1 MPELDG
7 SPEPEQRQRR
17 LWRRNPNG
25 DRLRTSGVIGAAT
38 ALDVQT
44 AEPALATDADLL
56 HRVALGDQA
65 AFAQFY
71 DQLAPMV
78 HGVVLKVMRDPSQS
92 EEVTQEVFVELWRS
106 ATRFDSSRG
115 SVRSWAAMVAH
126 RRAVDRVR
134 SEQASRRRD
143 DRESLA
149 TPTAHDPVVAEV
161 ESSIDQYRVRKA
173 MSSLT
178 AAQREAVELAY
189 FGGYTY
195 REVATLLSV
204 PEGTIKTRI
213 RDGMI
218 KLRDELGGGA

>member
-1 MPELDG
+1 MESDAEL
-7 SPEPEQRQRR
+7 
-17 LWRRNPNG
+17 
-25 DRLRTSGVIGAAT
+25 LR
-38 ALDVQT
+38 
-44 AEPALATDADLL
+44 
-56 HRVALGDQA
+56 HVALGDQA
-65 AFAQFY
+65 AFAQLY
-71 DQLAPMV
+71 DHLAPMV
-78 HGVVLKVMRDPSQS
+78 HGVVLKVVRDPSQS

-115 SVRSWAAMVAH
+115 SVRAWAAMVAH

-143 DRESLA
+143 DRESIA
-149 TPTAHDPVVAEV
+149 APTSHDPVVAEV

-173 MSSLT
+173 MGSLT